1 MKKILLIASI
11 APMMSCAFDLSDI
24 TGTSTEI
31 DKGIGQVNAAIE
43 NISGVNLKNITEKT
57 SIDNELISCLAGST
71 NLTNILG
78 GAPRIDG
85 ICGMI
90 DSGLNMGS
98 ILGDPVARCLMMGS
112 SKQVTSMQNSLKS
125 FCNGTYNTGGSG
137 ANGWGWTSGTGNGS
151 STVTSTRTYSPIGI
165 AATAIEVE
173 GANGGVPTTSSE
185 EKDLGDKTFPSGI
198 TGKELYS
205 GNDGGKIYENMKGD
219 LNSADA
225 MAIKTNNKN
234 TLILKE
240 MALKMNNT
248 TDESTV
254 HLPQD
259 KLAVIKEENAVANI
273 VALGEVDYS
282 ALTDYLVREAR
293 RTFVGITADSLDE
306 YYKKELQAYL
316 SMVKNDAKVSKEIA
330 SIKENAMR
338 AIGYRYEM
346 KLMELKKDPNYIF
359 NPSYT
364 VEAITKPEYKDEFKA
379 MSLFQMNEEA
389 AIKSD
394 MAKEKRKVSMQID
407 KTVQDAYHLASIF
420 RADIAKKEVDEILKA
435 VDKSIE

>member
-1 MKKILLIASI
+1 MKKTLLIASI
-11 APMMSCAFDLSDI
+11 APMISCAFDLGNI
-24 TGTSTEI
+24 TGSSSEI
-31 DKGIGQVNAAIE
+31 DNGIGQVNTAIE
-43 NISGVNLKNITEKT
+43 NISGVNLNSIIEKT
-57 SIDNELISCLAGST
+57 SVDNELISCLAGST
-71 NLTNILG
+71 NLTSILG

-85 ICGMI
+85 ICGMMG
-90 DSGLNMGS
+90 SGLNMGS
-98 ILGDPVARCLMMGS
+98 ILGDPVARCLMTGS
-112 SKQVTSMQNSLKS
+112 SKQVTAMQDSLKS
-125 FCNGTYNTGGSG
+125 FCNGTYNAGGSN
-137 ANGWGWTSGTGNGS
+137 ADGWGWTSGTGNGNS
-151 STVTSTRTYSPIGI
+151 NTAPARTYSPVGVVG
-165 AATAIEVE
+165 TAIEVE

-185 EKDLGDKTFPSGI
+185 EKDLGEKTFPSGV
-198 TGKELYS
+198 TGKDLYS
-205 GNDGGKIYENMKGD
+205 GADGGKIYENMKGD

-225 MAIKTNNKN
+225 MAVKTNNKN

-240 MALKMNNT
+240 MALKMNGT
-248 TDESTV
+248 TDENSI

-259 KLAVIKEENAVANI
+259 KLAVINEENVVANV
-273 VALGEVDYS
+273 VALGEVDYF
-282 ALTDYLVREAR
+282 ALTDFLVREAR
-293 RTFVGITADSLDE
+293 KTFTSITANSLDE

-316 SMVKNDAKVSKEIA
+316 SMIKNNANVSKEIA

-338 AIGYRYEM
+338 AVGYRYEM
-346 KLMELKKDPNYIF
+346 ELMKLKKDPNYIF

-407 KTVQDAYHLASIF
+407 KTVQDAYYLASIF

-435 VDKSIE
+435 VDRAIE